1 MTYLPC
7 YAEYQARIMYVKLTN
22 FSNGPEWSDR
32 ARLQRKRA
40 HGSGGNGN
48 RERASECHVSSE
60 RDLCTVRSAAAAKR
74 VTCKGSNEETKGR
87 WMKMHLSR
95 VSPYVCVQPL
105 QPPPRPI
112 QSTSESQRAKYAQ
125 SDYNQFYRSHCV
137 PRNQIQ
143 RAAQT
148 NLSCR

>member
-22 FSNGPEWSDR
+22 FSNGPQWSDR

-60 RDLCTVRSAAAAKR
+60 RDLCTLRSAAAKR
-74 VTCKGSNEETKGR
+74 VTCKGSSEEAKGR
-87 WMKMHLSR
+87 WTKMHLSR

-125 SDYNQFYRSHCV
+125 SDHNQFYRSHCV